1 MGLKM
6 QCIGSGTLCCLGAT
20 NSSML
25 SLYMLSL
32 YIIIPLQGH
41 VIFLFLLKCMFAYD
55 ILTNTLLIVMFIAD
69 DECMGIH

>member
-25 SLYMLSL
+25 SQY
-32 YIIIPLQGH
+32 IIPLQGH
-41 VIFLFLLKCMFAYD
+41 VIYLFLLKWMFAYD